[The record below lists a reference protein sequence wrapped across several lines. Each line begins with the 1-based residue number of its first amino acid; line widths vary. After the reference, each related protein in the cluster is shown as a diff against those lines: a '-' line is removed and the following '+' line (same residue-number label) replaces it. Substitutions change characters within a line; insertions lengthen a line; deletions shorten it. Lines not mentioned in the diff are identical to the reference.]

1 MTIINESNNNITEEM
16 FTSSNVNSCEYDG
29 ASCGCGN

>member
-1 MTIINESNNNITEEM
+1 MTIINESNNNITEEL
-16 FTSSNVNSCEYDG
+16 FTRSNVNSCEYDG